1 MTYRK
6 YSAGLVLAAVAAL
19 GIAGC
24 AKDKPVGD
32 GPPTTGAPSAA
43 ASGSASEPDAAG
55 GSVVKGADLEYFTI
69 SMPPPKGAPADGTWR
84 DVVPGKDGDV
94 RVYYVDK
101 KDKGYVGVEFLDCR
115 LPEAQGVK
123 DAKDKGSYELCFKKP
138 AKTLK
143 GYPLLL
149 PDQDGAV
156 AFRALVVNHVTI
168 IASTFLGFEKQF
180 TPADIEEYLGSLDL
194 DTLAKM

>member
-43 ASGSASEPDAAG
+43 ASGSASEPAAAG
-55 GSVVKGADLEYFTI
+55 
-69 SMPPPKGAPADGTWR
+69 GTWR

-115 LPEAQGVK
+115 LPEAQAVK
-123 DAKDKGSYELCFKKP
+123 DAKDKGSYAFCFKKP
-138 AKTLK
+138 AKRLK

-149 PDQDGAV
+149 PDQDGAL

-168 IASTFLGFEKQF
+168 IASTFLGFEK
-180 TPADIEEYLGSLDL
+180 
-194 DTLAKM
+194 